1 MELIYDYMLNHEL
14 RHKLNELTQK
24 TFGFDFE
31 SWVTGGYFEGDY
43 VPYSFME
50 DGKIISN
57 VSANRMCFMQNGVKK
72 EYIQI
77 GTVMTDE
84 TYRNQGLAKKLMEYV
99 VQQYKDKCDGFYL
112 FADLSAL
119 DFYRK
124 ADFTEG
130 MQYQYRL
137 KLERYKR
144 EISKE
149 TFLTV
154 DENNEQMKQKYMDAV
169 RHSAVNAS
177 LEQMNK
183 FGLQMFYTSDMS
195 NVYYAED
202 IDCFV
207 VMEMEEDMLILESVI
222 CKEHLSLKEI
232 IKRIDNQYDS
242 LILGFSPCAE
252 DRDMFDAKQ
261 FEGGEDYRLFYRGKD
276 LESIQKDKIYFPQL
290 SHA

>member
-50 DGKIISN
+50 GGKIISN

-137 KLERYKR
+137 KPERYKR

-149 TFLTV
+149 TFLPV

-222 CKEHLSLKEI
+222 CKAHLSLKEL

-252 DRDMFDAKQ
+252 DRDMFEAKQ
-261 FEGGEDYRLFYRGKD
+261 FEGGEDYRLFYQGKD

>member
-43 VPYSFME
+43 IPYSFME

-130 MQYQYRL
+130 MQYQYHL
-137 KLERYKR
+137 KPERYKK

-149 TFLTV
+149 TFLPV
-154 DENNEQMKQKYMDAV
+154 DENNKQMKQKYMDAV

-195 NVYYAED
+195 NVYYAKD

-207 VMEMEEDMLILESVI
+207 VMEMEEDTLILESVI

-232 IKRIDNQYDS
+232 IKRIDNKYAS
-242 LILGFSPCAE
+242 LILGFSPCVE

-261 FEGGEDYRLFYRGKD
+261 FAGGEDYRLFYRGKD
-276 LESIQKDKIYFPQL
+276 LENIQKDKLYFPQL

>member
-124 ADFTEG
+124 ADFAEG

-137 KLERYKR
+137 KPERYKK

-149 TFLTV
+149 TFLPV

-232 IKRIDNQYDS
+232 IKRIDNQYDC

>member
-43 VPYSFME
+43 IPYSYIQN
-50 DGKIISN
+50 GKIISN

-130 MQYQYRL
+130 MQYKYRL
-137 KLERYKR
+137 KPEQYKR

-149 TFLTV
+149 TFLPV
-154 DENNEQMKQKYMDAV
+154 DENNKQMKQKYMDAV

-195 NVYYAED
+195 NVYYAKD

-222 CKEHLSLKEI
+222 CKAHLSLKEI
-232 IKRIDNQYDS
+232 IKRIDNKYDS
-242 LILGFSPCAE
+242 LILGFSPCVE
-252 DRDMFDAKQ
+252 DRDMFDANQ

-276 LESIQKDKIYFPQL
+276 LENIQKDKLYFPQL